1 MNDGCRNQ
9 NHTWMSKVFANTKKE
24 GLQFI
29 SGKQLKSKVSF
40 NTSERQTK
48 IWLIVCKTGN
58 DILYCTGGKSVCDQV
73 NQVDDMEDLD
83 EEEMLMRA
91 IAMSVEE
98 DGEEKDELGP
108 VKGKLLI

>member
-1 MNDGCRNQ
+1 MNFGYGNEICKWK
-9 NHTWMSKVFANTKKE
+9 TKVFANTKKE

-58 DILYCTGGKSVCDQV
+58 DILYCTGGKSVCDPV
-73 NQVDDMEDLD
+73 NQVAYMEDLD

-98 DGEEKDELGP
+98 DGEEKDEFGP